1 MRTSKRTIAADTFG
15 IPLVTDGCGQKPAS
29 RSERP
34 SETDRQGRPV
44 ASAPNRR
51 NVKDDDNATFGFRQ
65 RRARPARVPK
75 RHVKCEDNLGL
86 CSPTIGK
93 PHRFDTVQPRMP
105 NHLHGF
111 LRVSHY
117 SKVPRSLCPDA
128 IIVDPPNPLDNFPL
142 LRSKDVED
150 VRDCLE
156 RVYGK
161 RVLIPQHAVE
171 GFNAIINSCR
181 LRDTGLLYGTFGAAA
196 DFDFP
201 PVDYFCQLFPL
212 RGTGETA
219 IGQVSTDLIRGAGAV
234 TSAEAPHRTK
244 ISADYAHLVL
254 RIDAAALTGK
264 LAAMTGAT
272 ISEPLRLDPQ
282 QDFKHPAAKML
293 HQYIPLL
300 AETLSSATPPFPDW
314 WIAQTEQLLMTLFL
328 YGHQHNYSH
337 LLEHHA
343 PEAALRQVKLAEEY
357 IVANAQRDITLEQLA
372 DVAGVSSLGLFAA
385 FRRYRNYTPLEFIAM
400 VRSRR
405 GKMQ

>member
-1 MRTSKRTIAADTFG
+1 
-15 IPLVTDGCGQKPAS
+15 
-29 RSERP
+29 
-34 SETDRQGRPV
+34 
-44 ASAPNRR
+44 
-51 NVKDDDNATFGFRQ
+51 
-65 RRARPARVPK
+65 
-75 RHVKCEDNLGL
+75 
-86 CSPTIGK
+86 
-93 PHRFDTVQPRMP
+93 
-105 NHLHGF
+105 
-111 LRVSHY
+111 
-117 SKVPRSLCPDA
+117 
-128 IIVDPPNPLDNFPL
+128 VDSPNPLDNFPL

-150 VRDCLE
+150 VRDCVE
-156 RVYGK
+156 RVYGR

-171 GFNAIINSCR
+171 GFNAIINECR
-181 LRDTGLLYGTFGAAA
+181 LRDTGLLYGTFGTAAS
-196 DFDFP
+196 FEFP

-219 IGQVSTDLIRGAGAV
+219 NGQVSSDLIRGTGAV
-234 TSAEAPHRTK
+234 TSADAPHRTK

-254 RIDAAALTGK
+254 RIDATALTGK

-272 ISEPLRLDPQ
+272 ISEPLRMDPR

-328 YGHQHNYSH
+328 YGHRHNYSH
-337 LLEHHA
+337 LLEHDA

-372 DVAGVSSLGLFAA
+372 DVAGASGLDLFAA
-385 FRRYRNYTPLEFIAM
+385 FKRCRSYTPLEFVAM